1 MEELREE
8 EAGWNCNCREA
19 MNLLTLEH
27 NIFLYKELPK
37 MTALKK
43 QSIES
48 NIPTWLTLL
57 LAAACGVIVANLYYA
72 QPLVGVISSSIG
84 LSANSSGLIVTLTQ
98 IGYVVGLLFIV
109 PMGDIVENRK
119 LVVASLLLTG
129 VALAITAMSK
139 QAVPFLAASFIIGIG
154 SVAAQVLVPFASYLA
169 SDSSRGRVVGNVMS
183 GLLLG
188 IMLSRPLSSLV
199 ADFLGWHAVFALS
212 AAAVIILAIVL
223 SKVLPARK
231 PMTDTRYTAL
241 LGSMWHLLRTTPILR
256 RRAAY
261 HACVFATFS
270 LFWTTVPLLLS
281 GPIFHFSQMNIA
293 LFALVGVTGAI
304 AAPLAGRLA
313 DRGWTKPATG
323 IALATV
329 ISSMLLPLLIRTGSI
344 TGIVVLVVS
353 AILLDAGVSANLVL
367 GQRALFSLSPEI
379 RSRLNGL
386 FMAIFFFGGAIGSA
400 IGGWTYATGGWSAV
414 LWIGMVFPIAAILYF
429 ATEKK

>member
-1 MEELREE
+1 
-8 EAGWNCNCREA
+8 
-19 MNLLTLEH
+19 
-27 NIFLYKELPK
+27 
-37 MTALKK
+37 MTVLKK
-43 QSIES
+43 QIIEK

-57 LAAACGVIVANLYYA
+57 LATACGIIVANLYYA

-84 LSANSSGLIVTLTQ
+84 LSANTSGFIVTLTQ

-109 PMGDIVENRK
+109 PMGDIVENRR
-119 LVVASLLLTG
+119 LVVVSLLLTG
-129 VALAITAMSK
+129 VALAITAVSK
-139 QAVPFLAASFIIGIG
+139 HAVPFLAASFVIGLG

-169 SDSSRGRVVGNVMS
+169 SESSRGRVVGNVMS

-199 ADFLGWHAVFALS
+199 ADFFGWHAVFALS
-212 AAAVIILAIVL
+212 AAAIIILAMVL

-231 PMTDTRYTAL
+231 PSTDTHYTAL

-270 LFWTTVPLLLS
+270 LFWTTAPLLLS
-281 GPIFHFSQMNIA
+281 SPIFHFSQKDIA
-293 LFALVGVTGAI
+293 LFALVGVAGAI
-304 AAPLAGRLA
+304 AAPVAGRLA
-313 DRGWTKPATG
+313 DRGWTKPGTG

-329 ISSMLLPLLIRTGSI
+329 VISMLLPLMIHTGSY
-344 TGIVVLVVS
+344 TGITILVVS

-400 IGGWTYATGGWSAV
+400 IGGWIYATGGWGAA
-414 LWIGMVFPIAAILYF
+414 LWIGIAFPIVAILYF
-429 ATEKK
+429 ATEKKQV

>member
-1 MEELREE
+1 
-8 EAGWNCNCREA
+8 
-19 MNLLTLEH
+19 
-27 NIFLYKELPK
+27 
-37 MTALKK
+37 MTAIKK
-43 QSIES
+43 QTIEK

-57 LAAACGVIVANLYYA
+57 LATACGIIAANLYYA
-72 QPLVGVISSSIG
+72 QPLVGVIGSSIG
-84 LSANSSGLIVTLTQ
+84 LSANSSGFIVTLTQ
-98 IGYVVGLLFIV
+98 IGYAVGLLFIV
-109 PMGDIVENRK
+109 PMGDIVENRR
-119 LVVASLLLTG
+119 LVVVSLLLTG
-129 VALAITAMSK
+129 IALAIPAVSK
-139 QAVPFLAASFIIGIG
+139 QAVPFLAASFVIGLG

-169 SDSSRGRVVGNVMS
+169 SESSRGRVVGNVMS

-188 IMLSRPLSSLV
+188 IMLSRPLSSMV
-199 ADFLGWHAVFALS
+199 ADFFGWHAVFALS
-212 AAAVIILAIVL
+212 STAIFILAIVL
-223 SKVLPARK
+223 SKVLPVRK
-231 PMTDTRYTAL
+231 PSSDSRYTAL

-281 GPIFHFSQMNIA
+281 SPLFHFSQKNIA
-293 LFALVGVTGAI
+293 LFALVGVAGAI
-304 AAPLAGRLA
+304 AAPVAGRLA

-329 ISSMLLPLLIRTGSI
+329 VISMLLPLMIRTGSSI
-344 TGIVVLVVS
+344 GVAILVVS

-367 GQRALFSLSPEI
+367 GQRVLFSLSPEI

-400 IGGWTYATGGWSAV
+400 IGGWTYATEGWSAV
-414 LWIGMVFPIAAILYF
+414 LWIGMAFPIAAILYF